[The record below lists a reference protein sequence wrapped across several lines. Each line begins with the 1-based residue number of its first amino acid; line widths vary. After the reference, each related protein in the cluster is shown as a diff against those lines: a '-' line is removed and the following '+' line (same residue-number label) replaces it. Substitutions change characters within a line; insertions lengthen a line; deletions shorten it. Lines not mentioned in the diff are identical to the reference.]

1 MNVVELDRRAVLRS
15 VDVVSSV
22 TPADLVRPTPCSAWT
37 LELLLVHMIR
47 EHRGFAAA
55 ARGETSDLSVWDDQP
70 LGADPAA
77 AYADAA
83 RAVIEAFAADG
94 VLGGTFWLPKV
105 AADRS
110 FPARQAISF
119 HLLDYVVH
127 GWDVAASLGLPWVAD
142 DELVEAT
149 LQVARLEV
157 PDRPQRALPGASFR
171 TALPPVEDASA
182 HERMLRLL
190 GRDPYWSAP

>member
-1 MNVVELDRRAVLRS
+1 MNVVELDRKAVLRS
-15 VDVVSSV
+15 VDIVASV
-22 TPADLVRPTPCSAWT
+22 TPQDLSRPTPCAAWT
-37 LELLLVHMIR
+37 LEQLLVHMIR

-55 ARGETSDLSVWDDQP
+55 AAGETSDVSVWDDQP
-70 LGADPAA
+70 LGDDPAA

-83 RAVIEAFAADG
+83 HAVVAAFAGDG
-94 VLGGTFWLPKV
+94 VLAGTFWLPKV
-105 AADRS
+105 ASDRT

-127 GWDVAASLGLPWVAD
+127 GWDVAATLGQPRTVD

-149 LQVARLEV
+149 LRVARLEV

-171 TALPPVEDASA
+171 TALPPVDGESPQQ
-182 HERMLRLL
+182 RMLRLL
-190 GRDPYWSAP
+190 GRDPDWTAS